1 MERDK
6 AGDEK
11 IQEYYN
17 LSLIYLESA
26 KASLERE
33 LFEPAMFNAIHALEL
48 SLKAS
53 LLTKISDIWKTHNV
67 GGVFSRYFIETIG
80 KDTCRR
86 INIILSKY
94 NLPRYP
100 GMTSLDREDVKR
112 DIDFIEHLIKI
123 VIPSLF

>member
-1 MERDK
+1 MEQDK
-6 AGDEK
+6 ARDEK

-26 KASLERE
+26 KVSLERE

-48 SLKAS
+48 SLKAA
-53 LLTKISDIWKTHNV
+53 LLTKISDVWKTHNV
-67 GGVFSRYFIETIG
+67 GGVFSRYFMEVVG
-80 KDTCRR
+80 KETCRR

-100 GMTSLDREDVKR
+100 GMASLDRDEVRK
-112 DIDFIEHLIKI
+112 DIEFTEHPIKV